1 MFLAQ
6 AFVCV
11 LHVNELFIIINESDN
26 IELEV
31 VMIYLRNIIFILT
44 LSLGFFSDKVRRPC
58 RPKWCSGW
66 VY

>member
-26 IELEV
+26 IQIEV
-31 VMIYLRNIIFILT
+31 VMVYLH
-44 LSLGFFSDKVRRPC
+44 K
-58 RPKWCSGW
+58 
-66 VY
+66 